1 MKQISAVIIAG
12 DASRTI
18 ARTLQSLETFPEVVV
33 YANGSHDNT
42 AEIAETFPNTRVVRG
57 DFIGFGPTKNRAAEH
72 ASNDWIF
79 SIDADEYVDRELV
92 DALSAVD
99 LDDPDVAYAVE
110 RRNLFMGKLVTRGGW
125 GNDWLVRLYN
135 RKRCRFNDAVVH
147 EQVDIPRG
155 CRTVRLPGGLWHE
168 AVTELDQILQKISRY
183 SELRRRDHARTAH
196 SPPVILLRT
205 FWAFFRSYVLEAG
218 FLEGWRGVVIA
229 FGNAT
234 GTFFRHMKR
243 YADKAVAAEKAAESA
258 STDAVLRPGPR

>member
-12 DASRTI
+12 NASRTI
-18 ARTLQSLETFPEVVV
+18 ARTLESLAAFPEVVV
-33 YANGSHDNT
+33 YANGSTDGT
-42 AEIAETFPNTRVVRG
+42 AQIAETFPNTRVVNG
-57 DFIGFGPTKNRAAEH
+57 EFVGFGPTKNRAAEH

-92 DALSAVD
+92 DAVAAVD
-99 LDDPDVAYAVE
+99 LDDADVTYAVE
-110 RRNLFMGKLVTRGGW
+110 RRNLFMGKLVTHGGW

-135 RKRCRFNDAVVH
+135 RKRCRFNDSVVH
-147 EQVDIPRG
+147 EEVDVPRG
-155 CRTVRLPGGLWHE
+155 CRTVRLPGFLWHE

-183 SELRRRDHARTAH
+183 SELRRTDGARTY
-196 SPPVILLRT
+196 SPAVILLRS
-205 FWAFFRSYVLEAG
+205 FWAFFRSYVLKAG

-243 YADKAVAAEKAAESA
+243 YADKAFAAEQAAEPA
-258 STDAVLRPGPR
+258 STRAVLRPGPR